1 MSEKDLKKEFEIR
14 NLKTLT
20 NELSMKLKKA
30 ELQLNARVI
39 KEVKNVDEQYKKEK
53 R

>member
-20 NELSMKLKKA
+20 NELSMKLKKE

-39 KEVKNVDEQYKKEK
+39 K
-53 R
+53 